1 MTAPSAVGSLLGFET
16 FGTAVGLSLVVG
28 ALSLVAPMLTVLAG
42 TLAALAIAGL
52 GFAPLPGAPP
62 APVGRFGA
70 RWAAL
75 AATAAGALVYLDP
88 PLAVAPFRG
97 LVLGV
102 GLVPLW
108 VSERALAR
116 RAPAAVSSA

>member
-42 TLAALAIAGL
+42 TLAALAIAGS

-62 APVGRFGA
+62 APVGRFERPLGGPSRHGGGSA
-70 RWAAL
+70 RL
-75 AATAAGALVYLDP
+75 PRP
-88 PLAVAPFRG
+88 PLGRHAVPWPGPGGRARPALG
-97 LVLGV
+97 L
-102 GLVPLW
+102 
-108 VSERALAR
+108 
-116 RAPAAVSSA
+116 

>member
-42 TLAALAIAGL
+42 TLAALAIAGWASL
-52 GFAPLPGAPP
+52 RYRERRPLRWAGSS
-62 APVGRFGA
+62 A